1 MAMSTE
7 AERPYLAVCAIYRWA
22 TEYLRE
28 WIVFHR
34 LQGVERFFMYDNEND
49 DDHLEVLRPFIDD
62 GSVVVHEW
70 PHHPGQKLAFTD
82 CIERHPDD
90 ARWIAFIDC
99 DEFLFSPTGKPLPEV
114 LRRYEQWPGVG
125 VNRRWMGTS
134 FHREKPPGLVLE
146 NFTYGLD
153 LPEPNRAIKSIV
165 DPRRAESCLNAH
177 AFTYKDGA
185 LAVDENETPFEGW
198 VAESFDQEVLRLN
211 HYFTKSEEEALL
223 KFSRPH
229 AGYGPPR
236 APLNIKAL
244 RRRNENY
251 AVPDDSVARWLPE
264 LRAEL
269 ERIEKGEAGD

>member
-1 MAMSTE
+1 MEMPSE
-7 AERPYLAVCAIYRWA
+7 AGKPYLAVCAIYRWA

-28 WIVFHR
+28 WIAFHR

-49 DDHLEVLRPFIDD
+49 DDHLEVLRPFIED
-62 GSVVVHEW
+62 GTVVVHEW
-70 PHHPGQKLAFTD
+70 SHHPGQKLAFID
-82 CIERHPDD
+82 CLERHRDD

-99 DEFLFSPTGKPLPEV
+99 DAFLFSPTRQPLPEV

-185 LAVDENETPFEGW
+185 LAV
-198 VAESFDQEVLRLN
+198 
-211 HYFTKSEEEALL
+211 
-223 KFSRPH
+223 
-229 AGYGPPR
+229 
-236 APLNIKAL
+236 
-244 RRRNENY
+244 
-251 AVPDDSVARWLPE
+251 
-264 LRAEL
+264 
-269 ERIEKGEAGD
+269 